1 MTPPKVVVHLDEREK
16 VPLVLNNVK
25 NLIDGLEGVE
35 VEVVAHAG
43 GVEGLRTGASH
54 AALVEELA
62 DRGVRLLVCE
72 NTLRSRSVPRDDF
85 PGYIEIVP
93 SAIVELVVRQI
104 EGWCYL
110 RP

>member
-1 MTPPKVVVHLDEREK
+1 MP
-16 VPLVLNNVK
+16 
-25 NLIDGLEGVE
+25 
-35 VEVVAHAG
+35 AG
-43 GVEGLRTGASH
+43 WTGLRTGTSH